1 MKSPSPLILLSISV
15 LLSLS
20 ASVPGAEQ
28 PRPRQIRV
36 AGPDTLQQG
45 MRYALA
51 VEGLRDGTNWE
62 LLAPDQF
69 RVKVSG
75 SARALDD
82 PAGRPMNPFEIRC
95 EDVADGKV
103 TIEITV
109 GDQAVTRTF
118 AVGTAKPM
126 GTFEAV
132 IQPRTVT
139 HRFAGLGGGV
149 MFYDNQ
155 FDITTGDDIYDW
167 CFRDV
172 HATFLHVLIRP
183 GYEKEN
189 DNEDWRSLDLA
200 KFDFQSLER
209 PFRIIK
215 KALERNPKLKI
226 YASLYSPPAWLKAN
240 NSTGGQGS
248 LKDGLRSCQELAEYV
263 FAYLKHARSQGI
275 PVHYLGFFN
284 EPDFQ
289 HTQEGMYFADLGTL
303 VETFSQ
309 CARALDTLLAA
320 DPTMKERPTYVFPD
334 SLGAGSITRAGR
346 NSQRIRQRV
355 RLLDRVGVWGVHD
368 YWNQAGTYW
377 NDRFRELRAFP
388 GVGKKPIWM
397 TEWAQRFPRGDLAS
411 GVEFGVHILNA
422 LRLGAEAWMVF
433 EWCHPSGN
441 QSGLLST
448 DWGEGTALPLLAEQ
462 GVPRFPPD
470 RQHDAGRGAGRLDER
485 APQGGQFAQG
495 RWRGVSGPAGRGQ
508 HHRSPDESR
517 AGAGRLPDQS
527 RRGERQGRGVVDDT
541 VGRHGGGGGRG
552 ADGRPAG
559 RYLHGSRSDPR
570 QHALIVRAS
579 RRGKVSMTDSSSEGT
594 LTLRGEHITLAHA
607 VKAVGLADSGG
618 QAKHLVRGGSVTVNG
633 EATTQPGRKLR
644 VGDRFGI
651 AGGPEWTISA

>member
-1 MKSPSPLILLSISV
+1 MKSPSPLFLLGVGV
-15 LLSLS
+15 LLLPSGTVL
-20 ASVPGAEQ
+20 PGAEPPVPQ
-28 PRPRQIRV
+28 LIRV
-36 AGPDTLQQG
+36 AGPDILERG
-45 MRYALA
+45 MRHALS
-51 VEGLRDGTNWE
+51 VEGLMGGKNWE

-69 RVKVSG
+69 LVKVTG
-75 SARALDD
+75 SAHTLED

-95 EDVADGKV
+95 DDVAKGKV
-103 TIEITV
+103 SIEIRAA
-109 GDQAVTRTF
+109 DKLVTRTF
-118 AVGTAKPM
+118 AVGSAKPA

-132 IQPRTVT
+132 INPRLAM

-183 GYEKEN
+183 DYEKEN

-200 KFDFQSLER
+200 KFDFRSLER

-226 YASLYSPPAWLKAN
+226 YASLYSPPTWLKSN
-240 NSTGGQGS
+240 DNTGGQGS
-248 LKDGLRSCQELAEYV
+248 LKEGPRYRQELAEYL

-284 EPDFQ
+284 EPDFA
-289 HTQEGMYFADLGTL
+289 HTQEGMYFADLGSL

-309 CARALDTLLAA
+309 CAKALDTLLAA
-320 DPTMKERPTYVFPD
+320 DSEMKEHPVYVFPD
-334 SLGAGSITRAGR
+334 SLGAGSITRAGN
-346 NSQRIRQRV
+346 NSQRIRERV

-368 YWNQAGTYW
+368 YWNQTGTYW

-448 DWGEGTALPLLAEQ
+448 DWGAKE
-462 GVPRFPPD
+462 PRARYWRSKAYHVF
-470 RQHDAGRGAGRLDER
+470 RQIANTT
-485 APQGGQFAQG
+485 
-495 RWRGVSGPAGRGQ
+495 PAGAQVVSMSRRKGANAARGDGVEYLALRDGDNIIV
-508 HHRSPDESR
+508 HLMNSEPAPVNYRVSI
-517 AGAGRLPDQS
+517 AGAREKAEGWLTTPLADMAKA
-527 RRGERQGRGVVDDT
+527 EAETLT
-541 VGRHGGGGGRG
+541 VGRQGDSATVRG
-552 ADGRPAG
+552 VIPGN
-559 RYLHGSRSDPR
+559 
-570 QHALIVRAS
+570 
-579 RRGKVSMTDSSSEGT
+579 T
-594 LTLRGEHITLAHA
+594 LLSFVLRG
-607 VKAVGLADSGG
+607 
-618 QAKHLVRGGSVTVNG
+618 
-633 EATTQPGRKLR
+633 PGR
-644 VGDRFGI
+644 
-651 AGGPEWTISA
+651 